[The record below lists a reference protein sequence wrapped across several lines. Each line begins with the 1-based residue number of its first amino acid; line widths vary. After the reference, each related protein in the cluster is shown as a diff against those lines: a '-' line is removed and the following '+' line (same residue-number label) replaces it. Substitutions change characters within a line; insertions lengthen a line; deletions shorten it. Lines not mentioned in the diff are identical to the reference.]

1 MKADTDLVRCTE
13 SAFRATSFRIAGT
26 PEFRHTGG
34 METVKIGKKGQVT
47 IPRRVLEKAGL
58 PAESQV
64 IVESEADG
72 SIRLR
77 PAAVYPIELYS
88 DERVAEFERENRLPG
103 SVRERAEQAARR
115 RAKKK

>member
-1 MKADTDLVRCTE
+1 
-13 SAFRATSFRIAGT
+13 
-26 PEFRHTGG
+26 

-47 IPRRVLEKAGL
+47 IPRRVLEEAGL
-58 PAESQV
+58 PAESKV
-64 IVESEADG
+64 IIESESDG

-88 DERVAEFERENRLPG
+88 DERITEFEHENQVPD
-103 SVRERAEQAARR
+103 SVREQAVQAVNR

>member
-1 MKADTDLVRCTE
+1 
-13 SAFRATSFRIAGT
+13 
-26 PEFRHTGG
+26 

-47 IPRRVLEKAGL
+47 IPRRVLEEVGL

-64 IVESEADG
+64 IIESEPDG

-88 DERVAEFERENRLPG
+88 DERIADFERENRLPG
-103 SVRERAEQAARR
+103 SVRGRVEQAVNR
-115 RAKKK
+115 RAKNK

>member
-1 MKADTDLVRCTE
+1 
-13 SAFRATSFRIAGT
+13 
-26 PEFRHTGG
+26 

-47 IPRRVLEKAGL
+47 IPRRVLEDAGL

-64 IVESEADG
+64 IVESESDG

-88 DERVAEFERENRLPG
+88 DERISELERENRLPG
-103 SVRERAEQAARR
+103 SVRARAEQALPPW
-115 RAKKK
+115 AKKK

>member
-1 MKADTDLVRCTE
+1 
-13 SAFRATSFRIAGT
+13 
-26 PEFRHTGG
+26 

-47 IPRRVLEKAGL
+47 IPRRVLEEVGL

-64 IVESEADG
+64 IIESEPDG

-88 DERVAEFERENRLPG
+88 DERIADFERENRLAG
-103 SVRERAEQAARR
+103 SFRKGVEQAVNR
-115 RAKKK
+115 RAKNK

>member
-1 MKADTDLVRCTE
+1 
-13 SAFRATSFRIAGT
+13 
-26 PEFRHTGG
+26 
-34 METVKIGKKGQVT
+34 METEKIGKKGQVT
-47 IPRRVLEKAGL
+47 IPRRVLEEAGL

-88 DERVAEFERENRLPG
+88 DERVAEFERENRLPT
-103 SVRERAEQAARR
+103 SVTDRAEQALNR
-115 RAKKK
+115 RAGKK